1 MLATF
6 LVEIA
11 YLLLVQQLVRID
23 FKNFP
28 YTVTTIF
35 VGVEPMNLKSSL
47 FDKSNDSESRIFYDE
62 QKASQKLAIELISLL
77 PVGIV
82 KRPVVLVCIGT
93 DRSTGDSLGPL
104 IGTLLEEKKVSPFY
118 VYGTLED
125 PIHAV
130 NLDEKLK
137 EIKAKHINPIIIG
150 IDACLGRL
158 KSVGVIQVGEG
169 PVKPGAGVKKEL
181 PEVGNYHITGI
192 VNVSG
197 FMEFFVLQNTRLNL
211 VLKMAKVIAN
221 GIYEASLTYQPS
233 NSWSSLNLEWEQEQS
248 K

>member
-1 MLATF
+1 
-6 LVEIA
+6 
-11 YLLLVQQLVRID
+11 
-23 FKNFP
+23 
-28 YTVTTIF
+28 
-35 VGVEPMNLKSSL
+35 MNLKSSL
-47 FDKSNDSESRIFYDE
+47 FDQKDDSNSRIFYDE
-62 QKASQKLAIELISLL
+62 QKASQKIAIDLISLL
-77 PVGIV
+77 PDTIV
-82 KRPVVLVCIGT
+82 NRPIVFVCIGT

-104 IGTLLEEKKVSPFY
+104 IGTLLEEKGISPFQ

-130 NLDEKLK
+130 NLADKLT
-137 EIKAKHINPIIIG
+137 EIKMKYLNPIIIG

-158 KSVGVIQVGEG
+158 KSVGSIQVAKG

-181 PEVGNYHITGI
+181 PDVGDYHITGI

-211 VLKMAKVIAN
+211 VLKMAKVIAD
-221 GIYEASLTYQPS
+221 GIYEASNTYHPA
-233 NSWSSLNLEWEQEQS
+233 NSWSNLELDWEREQT